1 MNVYGRLMKEFMA
14 KYWVRYLLA
23 FVLVNIISIMAL
35 ITPLLTE
42 RIIDEFIPNGDL
54 KGIALYAILVLGLAT
69 ARAFVTFSQRFN
81 IEYTAQK
88 VIYDV
93 RNRLYQHLQ
102 TLSFSFFDQN
112 RTGELMSRM
121 TSDVSTLERAM
132 GMGFINLF
140 SNALTILYTLIILF
154 NKNIQLTLMSL
165 LFMPFLIW
173 SVSQFAIKVRPT
185 FRMVREQMGIFSASM
200 QESITGVRVVK
211 AFAQEEY
218 EIEKF
223 RIENRNYYDKNMVS
237 VKLEAFYGPLMS
249 FISTMGTVFLIWY
262 GGMKVVNGSISLG
275 EWMVFNTLIAQLIQP
290 VRMFGWLVSMV
301 QRASASG
308 QRIFE
313 IIDTQSDVTDAPGSQ
328 VLPPLQ
334 GHVRME
340 KVSFSYDNRI
350 YVLEDVDLD
359 VQPGQTIAI
368 LGSTGSGKSSLI
380 NLVPRF
386 YDPQKGRILID
397 GHDLRDVTIDSL
409 RRQIGIV
416 LQETFLF
423 NESLRNNISYGRPE
437 ASLEEIIEAA
447 KAAKI
452 HDFISTLP
460 QGYDTVVGERGVG
473 LSGGQKQRMAIA
485 RALLMEAKV
494 LILDESTSSVDT
506 ETERAIQQ
514 AFLKLT
520 ENCTT
525 FVIAQRLSTI
535 RNADRIIVLDKG
547 RIVQEGTHDDLLK
560 QEGGI
565 YYQIYQ
571 MQLRPQEESPIKPGN
586 QSNEDGGAS
595 SWA

>member
-14 KYWVRYLLA
+14 KYWARYVLA

-35 ITPLLTE
+35 IAPLLTE
-42 RIIDEFIPNGDL
+42 RIIDEFIPQGDL
-54 KGIALYAILVLGLAT
+54 KGIALYAILVLGVAT
-69 ARAFVTFSQRFN
+69 ARALITFSQRYN
-81 IEYTAQK
+81 IEFTAQK

-121 TSDVSTLERAM
+121 TSDVSTLQRAM

-154 NKNIQLTLMSL
+154 SKNVQLTLMSL

-173 SVSQFAIKVRPT
+173 AVSQFSVKVRPT
-185 FRMVREQMGIFSASM
+185 FRMVREQMGVFTAAM

-218 EIEKF
+218 EVEKF
-223 RIENRNYYDKNMVS
+223 RKENREYYEKNMVS
-237 VKLEAFYGPLMS
+237 VRLEAFYGPLMS

-275 EWMVFNTLIAQLIQP
+275 EWTVFNTLIAQLIQP

-313 IIDTQSDVTDAPGSQ
+313 ILDTQSDVADAPGAQ
-328 VLPPLQ
+328 TLPPLQ

-340 KVSFSYDNRI
+340 NVSFSYDNRVF
-350 YVLEDVDLD
+350 VLEEINLD
-359 VQPGQTIAI
+359 IQPGQTIAI

-423 NESLRNNISYGRPE
+423 NDSLRNNISYGRPS
-437 ASLEEIIEAA
+437 ASLEEIIDAA
-447 KAAKI
+447 KSAKI
-452 HDFISTLP
+452 HDFISALP
-460 QGYDTVVGERGVG
+460 QGYDTIVGERGVG

-514 AFLKLT
+514 AFAKLT

-535 RNADRIIVLDKG
+535 RNADRIIVLDRG
-547 RIVQEGTHDDLLK
+547 RIVQDGTHEDLLQ

-565 YYQIYQ
+565 YHQIYQ
-571 MQLRPQEESPIKPGN
+571 MQLRPQEETPMDASGRTDGN
-586 QSNEDGGAS
+586 GGA
-595 SWA
+595 

>member
-1 MNVYGRLMKEFMA
+1 MNTYSRLMKEFMA
-14 KYWVRYLLA
+14 KYWARYLLA
-23 FVLVNIISIMAL
+23 FILVNVISMMSL
-35 ITPLLTE
+35 VTPLLTE
-42 RIIDEFIPNGDL
+42 RIIDEFIPNADFQ
-54 KGIALYAILVLGLAT
+54 GITLYAILVLGVAT
-69 ARAFVTFSQRFN
+69 ARALVTFSQRYN

-121 TSDVSTLERAM
+121 TSDVSTLQRAM

-140 SNALTILYTLIILF
+140 SNALSIVYTLIILF
-154 NKNIQLTLMSL
+154 SKNVQLTLMSL

-173 SVSQFAIKVRPT
+173 SVSTFSIKVRPT
-185 FRMVREQMGIFSASM
+185 FRKVRDQMGIFTAAM

-211 AFAQEEY
+211 AFAQEDY

-223 RIENRNYYDKNMVS
+223 RKENRDYYDINMLS

-249 FISTMGTVFLIWY
+249 FISMMGTVFLIWY
-262 GGMKVVNGSISLG
+262 GGMQVVKDSISLG

-313 IIDTQSDVTDAPGSQ
+313 ILDTQSDVTDAPGAI
-328 VLPPLQ
+328 VLPPLK
-334 GHVRME
+334 GHVRFE
-340 KVSFSYDNRI
+340 NVSFSYDNRI
-350 YVLEDVDLD
+350 FVLEELNID
-359 VQPGQTIAI
+359 VQPGKTIAI

-386 YDPQKGRILID
+386 YDPQKGRVLID
-397 GHDLRDVTIDSL
+397 NHDLRDVTIDSL

-423 NESLRNNISYGRPE
+423 NDSLRNNISYGRPE
-437 ASLEEIIEAA
+437 ASLEEIIDAA

-452 HDFISTLP
+452 HDFIMTLP

-514 AFLKLT
+514 AFAKLT

-535 RNADRIIVLDKG
+535 RNADRILVLDKG
-547 RIVQEGTHDDLLK
+547 RIAQEGTHEQLLK
-560 QEGGI
+560 EEGGI
-565 YYQIYQ
+565 YHQIYQ
-571 MQLRPQEESPIKPGN
+571 MQLRPQEETPLVSGSPARGN
-586 QSNEDGGAS
+586 GGE
-595 SWA
+595 

>member
-14 KYWVRYLLA
+14 KYWARYVLA

-35 ITPLLTE
+35 IAPLLTE
-42 RIIDEFIPNGDL
+42 RIIDEFIPQGDL
-54 KGIALYAILVLGLAT
+54 KGIALYAILVLGVAT
-69 ARAFVTFSQRFN
+69 ARALITFSQRYN
-81 IEYTAQK
+81 IEFTAQK

-121 TSDVSTLERAM
+121 TSDVSTLQRAM

-154 NKNIQLTLMSL
+154 SKNVQLTLMSL

-173 SVSQFAIKVRPT
+173 AVSQFSVKVRPT
-185 FRMVREQMGIFSASM
+185 FRMVREQMGVFTAAM

-218 EIEKF
+218 EVEKF
-223 RIENRNYYDKNMVS
+223 RKENREYYEKNMVS
-237 VKLEAFYGPLMS
+237 VRLEAFYGPLMS

-275 EWMVFNTLIAQLIQP
+275 EWTVFNTLIAQLIQP

-313 IIDTQSDVTDAPGSQ
+313 ILDTQSDVADAPGAQ
-328 VLPPLQ
+328 TLPPLQ

-340 KVSFSYDNRI
+340 NVSFSYDNRVF
-350 YVLEDVDLD
+350 VLEEINLD
-359 VQPGQTIAI
+359 IQPGQTIAI

-423 NESLRNNISYGRPE
+423 NDSLRNNISYGRPS
-437 ASLEEIIEAA
+437 ASLEEIIDAA
-447 KAAKI
+447 KSAKI
-452 HDFISTLP
+452 HDFIVALP
-460 QGYDTVVGERGVG
+460 QGYDTIVGERGVG

-514 AFLKLT
+514 AFAKLT

-535 RNADRIIVLDKG
+535 RNADRIIVLDRG
-547 RIVQEGTHDDLLK
+547 RIVQDGTHEDLLQ

-565 YYQIYQ
+565 YHQIYQ
-571 MQLRPQEESPIKPGN
+571 MQLRPQEETPMESGGQTDGN
-586 QSNEDGGAS
+586 GGA
-595 SWA
+595 

>member
-1 MNVYGRLMKEFMA
+1 MNTYSRLMKEFMA
-14 KYWVRYLLA
+14 KYWARYLLA
-23 FVLVNIISIMAL
+23 FILVNVISMMSL
-35 ITPLLTE
+35 VTPLLTE
-42 RIIDEFIPNGDL
+42 RIIDEFIPNADFQ
-54 KGIALYAILVLGLAT
+54 GITLYAILVLGVST
-69 ARAFVTFSQRFN
+69 ARALVTFSQRYN

-121 TSDVSTLERAM
+121 TSDVSTLQRAM

-140 SNALTILYTLIILF
+140 SNALSIVYTLIILF
-154 NKNIQLTLMSL
+154 SKNVQLTLMSL

-173 SVSQFAIKVRPT
+173 SVSTFSIKVRPT
-185 FRMVREQMGIFSASM
+185 FRKVRDQMGIFTAAM

-211 AFAQEEY
+211 AFAQEDY

-223 RIENRNYYDKNMVS
+223 RKENRDYYDINMLS

-249 FISTMGTVFLIWY
+249 FISMMGTVFLIWY
-262 GGMKVVNGSISLG
+262 GGMQVVKDSISLG

-313 IIDTQSDVTDAPGSQ
+313 ILDTQSDVTDAPGAIA
-328 VLPPLQ
+328 LPPLKGQ
-334 GHVRME
+334 VRFE
-340 KVSFSYDNRI
+340 NVSFSYDNRI
-350 YVLEDVDLD
+350 FVLEELNID

-386 YDPQKGRILID
+386 YDPQKGRVLID
-397 GHDLRDVTIDSL
+397 NHDLRDVTIDSL

-423 NESLRNNISYGRPE
+423 NDSLRNNISYGRPE
-437 ASLEEIIEAA
+437 ASLEEIIDAA

-452 HDFISTLP
+452 HEFIMTLP

-514 AFLKLT
+514 AFAKLT

-535 RNADRIIVLDKG
+535 RNADRILVLDKG
-547 RIVQEGTHDDLLK
+547 RIVQEGTHEQLLK
-560 QEGGI
+560 DEGGI
-565 YYQIYQ
+565 YHQIYQ
-571 MQLRPQEESPIKPGN
+571 MQLRPQEETPLVSGSSARGN
-586 QSNEDGGAS
+586 GGE
-595 SWA
+595 

>member
-14 KYWVRYLLA
+14 KYWARYVLA
-23 FVLVNIISIMAL
+23 FVLVNIFSIMAL
-35 ITPLLTE
+35 IAPLLTE
-42 RIIDEFIPNGDL
+42 RIIDEFIPQGDL
-54 KGIALYAILVLGLAT
+54 KGIALYAILVLGVAT
-69 ARAFVTFSQRFN
+69 ARALITFSQRYN
-81 IEYTAQK
+81 IEFTAQK

-121 TSDVSTLERAM
+121 TSDVSTLQRAM

-154 NKNIQLTLMSL
+154 SKNVQLTLMSL

-173 SVSQFAIKVRPT
+173 AVSQFSVKVRPT
-185 FRMVREQMGIFSASM
+185 FRMVREQMGVFTAAM

-218 EIEKF
+218 EVEKF
-223 RIENRNYYDKNMVS
+223 RKENREYYEKNMVS
-237 VKLEAFYGPLMS
+237 VRLEAFYGPLMS

-275 EWMVFNTLIAQLIQP
+275 EWTVFNTLIAQLIQP

-313 IIDTQSDVTDAPGSQ
+313 ILDTQSDVADAPGAQ
-328 VLPPLQ
+328 TLPPLQ

-340 KVSFSYDNRI
+340 NVSFSYDNRVF
-350 YVLEDVDLD
+350 VLEEINLD
-359 VQPGQTIAI
+359 IQPGQTIAI

-423 NESLRNNISYGRPE
+423 NDSLRNNISYGRPS
-437 ASLEEIIEAA
+437 ASLEEIIDAA
-447 KAAKI
+447 KSAKI
-452 HDFISTLP
+452 HDFIAALP
-460 QGYDTVVGERGVG
+460 QGYDTIVGERGVG

-514 AFLKLT
+514 AFAKLT

-535 RNADRIIVLDKG
+535 RNADRIIVLDRG
-547 RIVQEGTHDDLLK
+547 RIVQDATHEDLL
-560 QEGGI
+560 Q
-565 YYQIYQ
+565 
-571 MQLRPQEESPIKPGN
+571 RRAESTIRFIRCN
-586 QSNEDGGAS
+586 
-595 SWA
+595 

>member
-1 MNVYGRLMKEFMA
+1 
-14 KYWVRYLLA
+14 
-23 FVLVNIISIMAL
+23 
-35 ITPLLTE
+35 
-42 RIIDEFIPNGDL
+42 
-54 KGIALYAILVLGLAT
+54 
-69 ARAFVTFSQRFN
+69 
-81 IEYTAQK
+81 
-88 VIYDV
+88 
-93 RNRLYQHLQ
+93 
-102 TLSFSFFDQN
+102 
-112 RTGELMSRM
+112 
-121 TSDVSTLERAM
+121 
-132 GMGFINLF
+132 
-140 SNALTILYTLIILF
+140 
-154 NKNIQLTLMSL
+154 
-165 LFMPFLIW
+165 
-173 SVSQFAIKVRPT
+173 
-185 FRMVREQMGIFSASM
+185 MGIFTAAM

-211 AFAQEEY
+211 AFAQEDY

-223 RIENRNYYDKNMVS
+223 RKENRDYYDINMLS

-249 FISTMGTVFLIWY
+249 FISMMGTVFLIWY
-262 GGMKVVNGSISLG
+262 GGMQVVKDSISLG
-275 EWMVFNTLIAQLIQP
+275 EWMVFNTLIVQLIQP

-313 IIDTQSDVTDAPGSQ
+313 ILDTQSDVTDAPGAIA
-328 VLPPLQ
+328 LPPLKGQ
-334 GHVRME
+334 VRFE
-340 KVSFSYDNRI
+340 NVSFSYDNRI
-350 YVLEDVDLD
+350 FVLEELNID

-386 YDPQKGRILID
+386 YDPQKGRVLID
-397 GHDLRDVTIDSL
+397 NHDLRDVTIDSL

-423 NESLRNNISYGRPE
+423 NDSLRNNISYGRPE
-437 ASLEEIIEAA
+437 ASLEEIIDAA

-452 HDFISTLP
+452 HDFIMTLP

-514 AFLKLT
+514 AFAKLT

-535 RNADRIIVLDKG
+535 RNADRILVLDKG
-547 RIVQEGTHDDLLK
+547 RIAQEGTHEQLLK
-560 QEGGI
+560 EEGGI
-565 YYQIYQ
+565 YHQIYQ
-571 MQLRPQEESPIKPGN
+571 MQLRPQEETPLVSGSPARGN
-586 QSNEDGGAS
+586 GGE
-595 SWA
+595 